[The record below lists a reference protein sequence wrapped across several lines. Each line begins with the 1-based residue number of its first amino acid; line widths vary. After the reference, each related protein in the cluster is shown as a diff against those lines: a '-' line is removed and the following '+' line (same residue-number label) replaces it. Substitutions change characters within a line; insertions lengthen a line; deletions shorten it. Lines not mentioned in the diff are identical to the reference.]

1 MTLSARIR
9 GGKLRKVLGSGVAA
23 WHFGQLARSPGQ
35 GQSADMMERTTPPW
49 AWLEIPPPH
58 LVRYAGTGAWD
69 ERTIAEQATALAEA
83 DPAFVALIDGET
95 QVTRAQ
101 ALADA
106 EALCA
111 AMHARGLRPGDVI
124 AFQVPN
130 WREAMVI
137 NLAAAMSGLVINPIV
152 PIYRDHEV
160 SLMLK
165 DCGARAFFVAASFRK
180 YDFAAMAARIR
191 ADLPALD
198 HVFTV
203 RGEGPDDYA
212 ALIEEGRGA
221 TFARPR
227 VDPLGVK
234 MVLYTS
240 GTTGRPKG
248 VLHSHVSIARILRES
263 GAFWGLRAGEATLMP
278 SPVTH
283 VSGYANG
290 LEAPFVCG
298 TRTVLMESWD
308 ARAAL
313 ALIDRH
319 RLVGTVAAT
328 PFLVELAAAARE
340 AGNRLPSF
348 RFFACGGA
356 AVPGDLIPAAD
367 AAFER
372 CRAFRV
378 FGASEVPL
386 VTFGWP
392 ADENLAATTD
402 GAVVDYDIRI
412 VDAEDR
418 DLPDGQEGE
427 ILARGPGMLLG
438 YADEA
443 QSREGIT
450 RDGYF
455 RTGDLG
461 VRTGPARDG
470 LSAIT
475 ITGRKKDLI
484 IRGGENISAK
494 EIEDVLHTH
503 PLVREAAVVAM
514 PHARL
519 GEGVCAYVIARE
531 APPSPQDLAAHVAA
545 SGLARQ
551 KIPERFEFRDDFPRT
566 ASGKVR
572 KDQLRADVKALVE
585 AAEAGA

>member
-1 MTLSARIR
+1 MTE
-9 GGKLRKVLGSGVAA
+9 RKS
-23 WHFGQLARSPGQ
+23 
-35 GQSADMMERTTPPW
+35 PPW

-58 LVRYAGTGAWD
+58 LAAYAGTGVWD

-83 DPAFVALIDGET
+83 DPGFVALIEGDM
-95 QVTRAQ
+95 QITRAQ
-101 ALADA
+101 IVADA
-106 EALCA
+106 EALSA

-137 NLAAAMSGLVINPIV
+137 NTAAAMSGLVVNPIV

-160 SLMLK
+160 TLMLG
-165 DCGARAFFVAASFRK
+165 DCGAKAFFVAATFRK

-191 ADLPALD
+191 PDLPALE
-198 HVFTV
+198 HIFTV
-203 RGEGPDDYA
+203 RGDGPDDYA
-212 ALIEEGRGA
+212 ALVAEGRDMA
-221 TFARPR
+221 FSRPR

-248 VLHSHVSIARILRES
+248 VLHSHVSIARILKES
-263 GAFWGLRAGEATLMP
+263 GDYWGIAPGEATLMP

-290 LEAPFVCG
+290 LEAPFICG
-298 TRTVLMESWD
+298 TRTVLMESWN
-308 ARAAL
+308 AEEAL

-319 RLVGTVAAT
+319 QLVGTVAAT
-328 PFLVELAAAARE
+328 PFLVELAGAARK
-340 AGNRLPSF
+340 AGNPLPSF

-356 AVPGDLIPAAD
+356 AVPNDLIPAAN
-367 AAFER
+367 AAFAN

-392 ADENLAATTD
+392 KEETLAATTD
-402 GAVVDYDIRI
+402 GAIVDYDVRI
-412 VDAEDR
+412 VDDEDR
-418 DLPDGQEGE
+418 NCPDGQEGE
-427 ILARGPGMLLG
+427 ILARGPGMMLG

-443 QSREGIT
+443 QSREAIT
-450 RDGYF
+450 TDGYF

-461 VRTGPARDG
+461 VRSPDG
-470 LSAIT
+470 AIT

-494 EIEDVLHTH
+494 EIEDVLHGH
-503 PLVREAAVVAM
+503 PQVREAAVVAM

-519 GEGVCAYVIARE
+519 GEGVCAYILAQD
-531 APPSPQDLAAHVAA
+531 APPSAQDLAAHVAA
-545 SGLARQ
+545 SGLAKQ
-551 KIPERFEFRDDFPRT
+551 KIPERFEFREDFPRT

-572 KDQLRADVKALVE
+572 KDQLRAEVKALVE
-585 AAEAGA
+585 AAQA

>member
-1 MTLSARIR
+1 MTE
-9 GGKLRKVLGSGVAA
+9 RKS
-23 WHFGQLARSPGQ
+23 
-35 GQSADMMERTTPPW
+35 PPW

-58 LVRYAGTGAWD
+58 LAAYAGTGVWD

-83 DPAFVALIDGET
+83 DPGFVALIEGDE
-95 QVTRAQ
+95 QVSRAQ
-101 ALADA
+101 IVADA
-106 EALCA
+106 EALSA

-124 AFQVPN
+124 AFQMPN

-137 NLAAAMSGLVINPIV
+137 NTAAAMSGLVVNPIV

-160 SLMLK
+160 TLMLG
-165 DCGARAFFVAASFRK
+165 DCGAKAFVVASTFRK
-180 YDFAAMAARIR
+180 DDFAAMATRIR
-191 ADLPALD
+191 TNLPELD

-212 ALIEEGRGA
+212 ALIAEGRDMS
-221 TFARPR
+221 FARPK

-263 GAFWGLRAGEATLMP
+263 GDYWGIAPGEATLMP

-290 LEAPFVCG
+290 LEAPFICG
-298 TRTVLMESWD
+298 TRTVLMESWN
-308 ARAAL
+308 AEEAL

-319 RLVGTVAAT
+319 QLVGTVAAT
-328 PFLVELAAAARE
+328 PFLVELAAAARK
-340 AGNRLPSF
+340 AGNPLPSF

-356 AVPGDLIPAAD
+356 AVPNDLIPAAN
-367 AAFER
+367 AAFAK

-392 ADENLAATTD
+392 NVETLAATTD
-402 GAVVDYDIRI
+402 GAIVDYGVRI
-412 VDAEDR
+412 VDYEDR

-427 ILARGPGMLLG
+427 ILARGPGMMLG

-443 QSREGIT
+443 QSREAIT
-450 RDGYF
+450 TDGYF

-461 VRTGPARDG
+461 VRSPEG
-470 LSAIT
+470 AIT

-494 EIEDVLHTH
+494 EIEDVLHGH
-503 PLVREAAVVAM
+503 PQVREAAVVAM

-519 GEGVCAYVIARE
+519 GEGVCAYILTEGAS
-531 APPSPQDLAAHVAA
+531 PSAQDLAAHVAA
-545 SGLARQ
+545 SGLAKQ
-551 KIPERFEFRDDFPRT
+551 KIPERFEFREDFPRT

-572 KDQLRADVKALVE
+572 KDRLRADVKALVE
-585 AAEAGA
+585 AAEA